1 MQLSYKTL
9 KNIAGW
15 LTFAIAAIVYYFSVE
30 STVSLWDCG
39 EFILAAYKL
48 EVVHPPGA
56 PLFLMIGRI
65 FAWLGDILSDN
76 PSHIAVAV
84 NLMSA
89 TATAFMAM
97 FVALTTVI
105 LTKIALVGR
114 SKEPILADSL
124 ISAGAGLV
132 AGLTSAFAT
141 SIWFSAVEGEVY
153 ALSSFFTAA
162 TVWAAVKWYD
172 LPDDRE
178 HDRYLVLAFFL
189 IGLSIGVHLLSLLTL
204 PLISILYYFKRFEKH
219 SFVGYVLA
227 GLLGTAG
234 IVFIQKFLIAGIPWL
249 WSKFDLFAVNT
260 LGLPFNSGIV
270 FVILVIGGLL
280 LWGFRLAHRKKSHLL
295 QITMMAATLMVLAY
309 TSYGMVVLRANANP
323 PINMSEPYGPMRLL
337 SYLNREQ
344 YGERP
349 LLWGPH
355 YEAQPIGIK
364 SEPRYGR
371 VGDRYEIVDHK
382 LSYEYSDK
390 DKMLF
395 PRISHTDQNR
405 PKIYRMWNTSEN
417 KKPTMAFNI
426 SFFLRYQLGWMYW
439 RYFMWNFVGRQNGKQ
454 GFYPWDLKS
463 GHYLSGIKPIDEWHL
478 YNMDKLPDRM
488 KNDPARNT
496 YYFIPL
502 ILGLLGMWFQYR
514 KSPKEFYAIL
524 ALFIITGIGIIIY
537 SNQPPNEPRERDYV
551 LAGSFFTFAM
561 WVGMGAAALYTFLK
575 KYIQQ
580 PPIVALVSTL
590 LALSAPTIMGV
601 ENFDDHSRRGHYAAR
616 DYAINFLESLSPNAI
631 LFTYGDND
639 TYPLWY
645 VQEVEGIR
653 RDVRVINLSLI
664 AVDWYINSMRRKVN
678 ESPPIKFTIPAEA
691 YVGDK
696 RNMVPFPEG
705 LIKNE
710 KPWPIDRVLRHLA
723 QKNPVSTRYGDQV
736 ETFLPTRKIYIPVNK
751 KRALEIGMAR
761 PTDSIVDKIW
771 LNLGN
776 VPYLRKDEIAVMDII
791 GSNIWDR
798 PIYFA
803 ITVRERQMLGLQPY
817 LRLEG
822 LAYRITA
829 VKTDQQRRDLSVFG
843 LGHVDTDLV
852 YKRIMNKFRWG
863 NFDKYDTYVNTSY
876 APSVQAMKYV
886 MLRVAMELIDEG
898 KKDKAIKL
906 IQKQF
911 EAFPNMNFPFDYQTV
926 SFFNEL
932 MRAGDRQ
939 TIETYLPDLID
950 NLIQDLEFYHSLDDE
965 DLQSFEMDVQLT
977 TRALFEVFNIL
988 QYLGEDSPVYQ
999 EYMPIVSSQLNL
1011 NLKQEN

>member
-1 MQLSYKTL
+1 MQLGYKTL

-56 PLFLMIGRI
+56 PLFLMMGRI

-89 TATAFMAM
+89 MATAFMAM

-114 SKEPILADSL
+114 VKEPALAESL

-162 TVWAAVKWYD
+162 TVWTAVKWYD
-172 LPDDRE
+172 LPDE
-178 HDRYLVLAFFL
+178 KGHDRYLVLAFFL
-189 IGLSIGVHLLSLLTL
+189 IGLSIGG
-204 PLISILYYFKRFEKH
+204 FA
-219 SFVGYVLA
+219 LA
-227 GLLGTAG
+227 GLIGTAG

-249 WSKFDLFAVNT
+249 WAKFDLFAVNT

-270 FVILVIGGLL
+270 FVLLVIGSLL

-295 QITMMAATLMVLAY
+295 QMAMMASTMMILAY

-355 YEAQPIGIK
+355 YEAKPIGIK

-382 LSYEYSDK
+382 LSYEYADK

-405 PKIYRMWNTSEN
+405 PKIYRMWNTSKN
-417 KKPTMAFNI
+417 KKPTMAFNL
-426 SFFLRYQLGWMYW
+426 SFFVRYQLGWMYW
-439 RYFMWNFVGRQNGKQ
+439 RYFMWNFVGRQTHRRMAPLQHGQAPRPHEKRPCTQ
-454 GFYPWDLKS
+454 HLLFHTPPPRPT
-463 GHYLSGIKPIDEWHL
+463 GHVVPLSQEPKGILRHLGPIHHHGHRYHHL
-478 YNMDKLPDRM
+478 FQPTPQRTTRARLRLGRLLLHLCHVGGHGRRRTLHRPQKVHLTAQHRRPPQHTPRTLRPNHYGSRKLR
-488 KNDPARNT
+488 R
-496 YYFIPL
+496 PL
-502 ILGLLGMWFQYR
+502 
-514 KSPKEFYAIL
+514 A
-524 ALFIITGIGIIIY
+524 TG
-537 SNQPPNEPRERDYV
+537 
-551 LAGSFFTFAM
+551 
-561 WVGMGAAALYTFLK
+561 
-575 KYIQQ
+575 
-580 PPIVALVSTL
+580 
-590 LALSAPTIMGV
+590 
-601 ENFDDHSRRGHYAAR
+601 
-616 DYAINFLESLSPNAI
+616 
-631 LFTYGDND
+631 
-639 TYPLWY
+639 PLRCN
-645 VQEVEGIR
+645 QEVEGIR

-678 ESPPIKFTIPAEA
+678 DSPPIKFTIPAQA

-696 RNMVPFPEG
+696 RNMVPFPQS

-710 KPWPIDRVLRHLA
+710 KPWPIDRVLKHLA
-723 QKNPVSTRYGDQV
+723 QKNPVSSGYGDQF

-751 KRALEIGMAR
+751 QRALELGMAR

-776 VPYLRKDEIAVMDII
+776 ISYLRKDEIAVMDII

-803 ITVRERQMLGLQPY
+803 ITVRDRQMLGLQPY

-829 VKTDQQRRDLSVFG
+829 VKTDQPRRELSVFG
-843 LGHVDTDLV
+843 YGHVDTDLV
-852 YKRIMNKFRWG
+852 YDRIMNKFRWG
-863 NFDKYDTYVNTSY
+863 NFDQYDTYVNQSY
-876 APSVQAMKYV
+876 MPSVQAMKYV
-886 MLRVAMELIDEG
+886 MLRLAIELLEEG
-898 KKDKAIKL
+898 KKEQAIKL
-906 IQKQF
+906 IRKHF

-926 SFFNEL
+926 SFFTQL
-932 MRAGDRQ
+932 MEAGDRQ

-950 NLIQDLEFYHSLDDE
+950 NLLQELEFYHSLDEE
-965 DLQSFEMDVQLT
+965 DLQSFEMEVQLT
-977 TRALFEVFNIL
+977 TRALPAI
-988 QYLGEDSPVYQ
+988 SA
-999 EYMPIVSSQLNL
+999 QLNL